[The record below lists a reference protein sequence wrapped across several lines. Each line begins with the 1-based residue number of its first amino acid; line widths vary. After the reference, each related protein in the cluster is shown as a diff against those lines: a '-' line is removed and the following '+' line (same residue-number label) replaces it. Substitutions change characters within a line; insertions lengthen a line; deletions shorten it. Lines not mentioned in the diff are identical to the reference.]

1 MQEARRAKMVMPTEE
16 QSQVE
21 NLFPAIAQW
30 VQDGHIE
37 IGDQEGFGFVAM
49 ALDYGGTVYEDDRP
63 RTLAEAMAALEKGLR
78 KWFDEQGIE
87 VELADRRQE

>member
-1 MQEARRAKMVMPTEE
+1 MVKPTEE

-37 IGDQEGFGFVAM
+37 MNLDQG
-49 ALDYGGTVYEDDRP
+49 P
-63 RTLAEAMAALEKGLR
+63 
-78 KWFDEQGIE
+78 
-87 VELADRRQE
+87 

>member
-1 MQEARRAKMVMPTEE
+1 MVKPTDE

-30 VQDGHIE
+30 VRDGHIE

-49 ALDYGGTVYEDDRP
+49 ALDYGGIVYEDDRP
-63 RTLAEAMAALEKGLR
+63 RTLAEALAALEKGLT
-78 KWFDEQGIE
+78 KWFQEQGIK
-87 VELADRRQE
+87 VEPADRRQE